1 MSEAYNSTEVEKISI
16 SEGVRIVLRKDFY
29 LPIAEITEKVK
40 QMVGKAPSRALV
52 YQLKNKL
59 KIEAGSKTVKSKT
72 TKVELK
78 LSKKKNLKKVVNL
91 NNSSYETFKFVH
103 SNSLNASGIEFTK
116 VAAKLTKIRQ
126 YIEEFGSKEEL
137 IGWANLI

>member
-1 MSEAYNSTEVEKISI
+1 MSEVHNSNEIEKISI
-16 SEGVRIVLRKDFY
+16 SEGIRIVLKKDFY
-29 LPIAEITEKVK
+29 LSIAEITEKVK

-52 YQLKNKL
+52 YQLKSKMKN
-59 KIEAGSKTVKSKT
+59 ASGSNTAKS
-72 TKVELK
+72 ELK

-91 NNSSYETFKFVH
+91 NNSSSSEAFNFVH
-103 SNSLNASGIEFTK
+103 GNNSNTSGVEFTK

-126 YIEEFGSKEEL
+126 YIKEFGSKEEL